1 MHSKKY
7 LPKPKWLRIKLPTQK
22 DFGQTR
28 NLLKE
33 LNLNTVCQGARCP
46 NIFECFSQKKATF
59 LILGKYCTRNCT
71 FCNIEHKLPEPVDE
85 NEPIRIAKAVEKLGL
100 KYVVITSVTRDDLED
115 GGAEHFAKT
124 IRVLKNTTQVRIEVL
139 IPDFKGSKQAL
150 EKVLTTYP
158 HVLNHNL
165 ETVPSLYAKVRP
177 QADYERSLRVLKWS
191 KEFAGD
197 KIITKSGLML
207 GLGEKEAEV
216 LEVFKDLKR
225 VGCDWLT
232 LGQYLMPSKKHYSV
246 QEYVSLEK
254 FEFYK
259 NKGKEFGLKV
269 FAGPL
274 VRSSYHADRLNG

>member
-1 MHSKKY
+1 MPSEKY
-7 LPKPKWLRIKLPTQK
+7 LRKPKWLRIKLPTKK

-33 LNLNTVCQGARCP
+33 LNLNTVCQGASCP

-71 FCNIEHKLPEPVDE
+71 FCNIEHNIPEPVDKD
-85 NEPIRIAKAVEKLGL
+85 EPERIAKAVQELGL

-115 GGAEHFAKT
+115 GGAEQFARTILTLKKT
-124 IRVLKNTTQVRIEVL
+124 SVKIEVL
-139 IPDFKGSKQAL
+139 IPDFGGSKEAL
-150 EKVLTTYP
+150 KKVLATYP
-158 HVLNHNL
+158 NVLNHNL

-177 QADYERSLRVLKWS
+177 QASYERSLKILEWS
-191 KEFAGD
+191 KEFAGNR
-197 KIITKSGLML
+197 IITKSGLML
-207 GLGEKEAEV
+207 GLGEKEEEV
-216 LEVFKDLKR
+216 LEVFKDLKEI
-225 VGCDWLT
+225 GCDWLT
-232 LGQYLMPSKKHYSV
+232 LGQYLMPSKKHYPV

-259 NKGKEFGLKV
+259 SKGKEIGLKV

-274 VRSSYHADRLNG
+274 VRSSYHADKLNG